1 MTLRSRV
8 SLGVALLLGATLA
21 ACGSTTAPPQ
31 NLPAPTATP
40 TVSAT
45 NTTTAT
51 LSTSAPTTF
60 STISTSGIS
69 DSATL
74 PAASV
79 AVSVTETIGT
89 GPFDG
94 DAALSAK
101 RVAAAQRQ
109 IADAALSATAYVQFS
124 STQSVTVTGTTTI
137 TFTLP
142 SVIAGDSYYL
152 AVYQNGAW
160 VAPAA
165 GPGTV
170 SGNTVTF
177 SGNNGTTTISPT
189 TPLELALYATTA
201 ATPTPTASPT
211 FEATPTP
218 TPTPTPVPTPVASP
232 NSLLFDASNPTTQN
246 FTVSEAG
253 DLAAYTAGISCS
265 TAPSAGNFVAEL
277 TSTTATPVQTGSGA
291 ATFTVQGGDEVGT
304 CTVTVTDANSAT
316 AAVAVTVDSST
327 ITVSGH
333 ARAH

>member
-1 MTLRSRV
+1 MTVPLRSRV

-21 ACGSTTAPPQ
+21 ACGNTTAPPQ
-31 NLPAPTATP
+31 NLPAPTPSSGA
-40 TVSAT
+40 S

-51 LSTSAPTTF
+51 LSSTAPTTF
-60 STISTSGIS
+60 STITASGIS

-74 PAASV
+74 PAASTN
-79 AVSVTETIGT
+79 ATVTETIAT
-89 GPFDG
+89 SPFG
-94 DAALSAK
+94 SDAALSAK
-101 RVAAAQRQ
+101 RAAPAAQRQ

-124 STQSVTVTGTTTI
+124 ANQTVTVTGTTTI

-142 SVIAGDSYYL
+142 SITAGDAYYL

-160 VAPAA
+160 IAPAA

-177 SGNNGTTTISPT
+177 SGNNGTSTISPAA
-189 TPLELALYATTA
+189 PLELALYATA
-201 ATPTPTASPT
+201 AAPPTPTPTA
-211 FEATPTP
+211 TP

-232 NSLLFDASNPTTQN
+232 NSLLFDAGNPTTQT

-253 DLAAYTAGISCS
+253 DLANYTGAINCS
-265 TAPSAGNFVAEL
+265 TAPSGANFVAEL
-277 TSTTATPVQTGSGA
+277 TSATATPVQTGSGA
-291 ATFTVQGGDEVGT
+291 ATFTVQGGNEVGT

-316 AAVAVTVDSST
+316 ATVAVTVDSST

-333 ARAH
+333 ARGH